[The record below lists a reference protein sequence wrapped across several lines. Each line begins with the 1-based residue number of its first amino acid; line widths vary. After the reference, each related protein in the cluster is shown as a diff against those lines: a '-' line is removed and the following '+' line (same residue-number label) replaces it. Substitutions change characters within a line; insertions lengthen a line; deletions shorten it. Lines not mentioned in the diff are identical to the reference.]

1 MKRRDVVK
9 MVPLSIAGIAGF
21 ASRGLGGHIYNPTL
35 KKVSNEPLAVQYSQ
49 RVRKRL
55 TWIRQNQTENLMEA
69 AYMIAKTVENG
80 GQCYQTGWDA
90 GHTEADSW
98 DGRNGEPEIFSKGFD
113 IEKAKRGDL
122 LLTSGQSRM
131 AEDIKNKG
139 VFLIGC
145 PSSWSGDARYP
156 ELLSEDVRQLKLRP
170 HADIFIENQ
179 ATTLGGVVYAP
190 GMPAPIG
197 PVSGIVGKT
206 TIWMMLA
213 DACRILARRGVNVAV
228 KGDEPKLTGDAV
240 DWQSF
245 SGWVDLKKP
254 LMDDYFNEVISQLEM
269 VFAEIGTLGKIASMA
284 VDTVLDGGAIY
295 GYSQNNSVAGEA
307 STRRSGLAMT
317 QGIYGALY
325 DTNDKEQRDSIPGT
339 SKDLVIMGITK
350 PDDERDLEFLDI
362 FRKRKMK
369 IASIGTMT
377 RSVKVPEGR
386 IVPGETDIHA
396 GKMCDT
402 YGLFAVPGFD
412 QRICPTSGVMLDH
425 LYWCT
430 MMEFVDQY
438 RERTGGDVPG
448 VYFSA
453 ALKGGREHMYR
464 MMELYSRQEF

>member
-1 MKRRDVVK
+1 MKRRDAVK
-9 MVPLSIAGIAGF
+9 MVPLTIAGIAGF
-21 ASRGLGGHIYNPTL
+21 TSRGQGGQIYNPTM
-35 KKVSNEPLAVQYSQ
+35 KKVSDEPLAVQYSQ

-55 TWIRQNQTENLMEA
+55 SWIRENQTENLMEA
-69 AYMIAKTVENG
+69 AYRIADTVENG

-98 DGRNGEPEIFSKGFD
+98 DGRNGEPEIFSKGFNL
-113 IEKAKRGDL
+113 ETAKKGDL
-122 LLTSGQSRM
+122 LLTSGQSTV
-131 AEDIKNKG
+131 AEEIKDKG

-156 ELLSEDVRQLKLRP
+156 ELLSEDVQKLKLRP

-179 ATTLGGVVYAP
+179 ATTLGGLVYAP

-213 DACRILARRGVNVAV
+213 DACRILARRGVSVAV
-228 KGDEPKLTGDAV
+228 KGDEPKLVGDPI
-240 DWQSF
+240 DWQTF

-254 LMDDYFNEVISQLEM
+254 LMDDYFNEVLNQLEM
-269 VFAEIGTLGKIASMA
+269 VFAEIGTLKKIASMV
-284 VDTVLDGGAIY
+284 VDTVLAGGNIY
-295 GYSQNNSVAGEA
+295 GYSQNNSISGEA
-307 STRRSGLAMT
+307 STRRSGLSMT
-317 QGIYGALY
+317 QGINGSRY
-325 DTNDKEQRDSIPGT
+325 DLNEKSDDVPGT
-339 SKDLVIMGITK
+339 KNDLVIMGITS
-350 PDDERDLEFLDI
+350 PDDERDLQFLDI

-369 IASIGTMT
+369 IASLGTMT
-377 RSVKVPEGR
+377 RSVKVPDGR
-386 IVPGETDIHA
+386 TVSKETDIHA

-402 YGLFAVPGFD
+402 YGLFAVPGLD
-412 QRICPTSGVMLDH
+412 QRICPTSGVVLDH

-430 MMEFVDQY
+430 MMEVVDQY

-453 ALKGGREHMYR
+453 ALKGGREHMFR
-464 MMELYSRQEF
+464 MRELFSGKEF